1 MLFIGETSSH
11 PEDMKNR
18 CQSSV
23 DNKCSEVKDERNS
36 REGGNDKVVD
46 EEDVIEAPTKKI
58 KQGGEDSNEDK
69 SEVRNGSENKG
80 GSKTRVIVS
89 PILEQP

>member
-1 MLFIGETSSH
+1 MQA
-11 PEDMKNR
+11 EDMKNR

-23 DNKCSEVKDERNS
+23 DNKCSEVKDEQNS

-58 KQGGEDSNEDK
+58 NMAVKIQMRIS
-69 SEVRNGSENKG
+69 
-80 GSKTRVIVS
+80 
-89 PILEQP
+89 LE